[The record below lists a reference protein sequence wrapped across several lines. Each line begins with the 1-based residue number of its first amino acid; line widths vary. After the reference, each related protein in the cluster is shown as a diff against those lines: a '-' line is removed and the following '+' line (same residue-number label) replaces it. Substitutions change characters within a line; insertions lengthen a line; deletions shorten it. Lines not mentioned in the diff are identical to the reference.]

1 MKDNE
6 HYSILKESYAKVGS
20 KTWKFKDF
28 LEGNVSVSRAY
39 YTNESLQLRKPIP
52 KNLEVYTL
60 LSGLPFSEKMTE
72 SLLLIQEKITK
83 ILESSLYYWVKTNNF
98 GVEYCVFKWPDDDF
112 DMTRLQLIKE
122 EISKIN
128 LNSFK
133 FSIRGIQVNPDGCIV
148 AKGYDENRTIFTIR
162 NRLKNKLNF
171 MPLKQSGWAHIP
183 IGRILEPIGTE
194 KFIQLKKLIE
204 ELDEN
209 FVIVDRIS
217 TFKLIHE
224 TQWYMEKRTTLV
236 EYNLK

>member
-224 TQWYMEKRTTLV
+224 TQWYMEKKTTLV

>member
-6 HYSILKESYAKVGS
+6 HYSMLKESYAKVGS
-20 KTWKFKDF
+20 KTWEFKDF
-28 LEGNVSVSRAY
+28 LEGNVSMSRAY

-60 LSGLPFSEKMTE
+60 LSGLPFSEKITE

-83 ILESSLYYWVKTNNF
+83 ILEGSLYYWVKPNNF

-122 EISKIN
+122 EISKIS
-128 LNSFK
+128 LSSFE

-148 AKGYDENRTIFTIR
+148 AKGYDENCTIFTIR
-162 NRLKNKLNF
+162 NMLKTKLNF

-194 KFIQLKKLIE
+194 KFIQLKRLIE